1 VHVKR
6 YTSSE
11 LRSRLAE
18 MLDAAEG
25 GEPVVIERRG
35 TRFVLRAEPVRP
47 RARRWRRPL
56 IEILD
61 PAVADGQWTWGW
73 SSNGLTFN
81 GRSRRR

>member
-1 VHVKR
+1 VKR

-35 TRFVLRAEPVRP
+35 RRFVLRAEPVRRPP
-47 RARRWRRPL
+47 RRLQRPL

-61 PAVADGQWTWGW
+61 PAVADGQWTWSW
-73 SSNGLTFN
+73 SSHGLTFN
-81 GRSRRR
+81 RRSRRQ

>member
-1 VHVKR
+1 MKR
-6 YTSSE
+6 CSSSE

-18 MLDAAEG
+18 MLDTAER

-35 TRFVLRAEPVRP
+35 TRFVLCAEPVRP
-47 RARRWRRPL
+47 RTRRSRRPL

-61 PAVADGQWTWGW
+61 PAVADGQWTWSW
-73 SSNGLTFN
+73 SSNGLTFS